1 MPKSVDLRRVVK
13 RDGSEQSFDRL
24 RLTESIALALESG
37 GENSVLA
44 QQFVETVWVR
54 AANTF
59 GRVESTRLSEVV
71 VEVLQHFACTSS
83 AEAYEWYR
91 MEESEI
97 RASLRVFTPSGK
109 ESISSTW
116 DRARVARSLMRDLY
130 LESNVART
138 VARRV
143 ERRLVALGSKHL
155 TGRLVSA
162 LAENECRTMGLR
174 GGPIHSE
181 NLGLE
186 RRQLR
191 AWLGGECMP
200 SEVGAP
206 GLPSLGPLGQD
217 ARPLLGSE
225 LLARFALEE
234 VLTAPQLEAWRAGRF
249 DLIALGDWMRP
260 LRLWLHPEPEESE
273 NAFWK
278 RVAEARLRT
287 HEVQVFWPA
296 SREHGDLSVQAPQ
309 WLTGPGMH
317 LRFATSCM
325 ELAQKWA
332 EADVWHRVPAH
343 PLLHADRKKAVAL
356 VALGKTSVQ
365 WQPPTRYPV
374 AAELSERRL
383 NQGAAIDMIQAAVA
397 AGSLQVD
404 EFLVQIQETLDLT
417 CAALANV
424 CARAKA
430 GERPHVHLTPSG
442 LPKALDL
449 LFPDSALRSVRS
461 RRLILA
467 LRDRFERA
475 AKKAG
480 LRLEFACPPHA
491 RAAGFRLAER
501 SGVFGPKEHGC
512 GWMPGP
518 QSDDMLS
525 MALDTAPWLELPAA
539 ALLESSLLV
548 RLSNPPETRPSA
560 ARES

>member
-1 MPKSVDLRRVVK
+1 MDKSVDLRRVVK

-37 GENSVLA
+37 GDQAMLA

-54 AANTF
+54 AANEI
-59 GRVESTRLSEVV
+59 GRIESERLAEVV
-71 VEVLQHFACTSS
+71 VEVFHHYNCTAA
-83 AEAYEWYR
+83 AEAYDWYR
-91 MEESEI
+91 REESEI
-97 RASLRVFTPSGK
+97 KAGLRVFTPSGK
-109 ESISSTW
+109 DSVSSTW
-116 DRARVARSLMRDLY
+116 ERARVARSLMRDLY
-130 LESNVART
+130 LESNVSRA

-162 LAENECRTMGLR
+162 LTENECRTMGLC
-174 GGPIHSE
+174 GGPMHTE
-181 NLGLE
+181 NLGIE

-206 GLPSLGPLGQD
+206 GLPSLGPQGQD

-234 VLTAPQLEAWRAGRF
+234 VFTAPQLEAWRAGRF
-249 DLIALGDWMRP
+249 DLIALGDWMRH

-273 NAFWK
+273 AAFWK

-296 SREHGDLSVQAPQ
+296 SRDHGDLSVQAPQ

-317 LRFATSCM
+317 LRFATSSIA
-325 ELAQKWA
+325 LAQKWA
-332 EADVWHRVPAH
+332 EAGVWHRVPAH
-343 PLLHADRKKAVAL
+343 PLLHAERKQAKAL

-365 WQPPTRYPV
+365 WQPPTRFPL
-374 AAELSERRL
+374 ASEMSERRL
-383 NQGAAIDMIQAAVA
+383 NQGAAIDLIQAAVD
-397 AGSLQVD
+397 AGPLQVD
-404 EFLVQIQETLDLT
+404 AFLIQIQETLDLT

-449 LFPDSALRSVRS
+449 LFPDTALRSVRA

-467 LRDRFERA
+467 LRDHFERA

-480 LRLEFACPPHA
+480 LRLEFTCPPHA
-491 RAAGFRLAER
+491 RATGFRLAER
-501 SGVFGPKEHGC
+501 SGIFGPLEHGC

-518 QSDDMLS
+518 LSHDTLS
-525 MALDTAPWLELPAA
+525 MALDSAPWLELPAA
-539 ALLESSLLV
+539 ALLESSLSA
-548 RLSNPPETRPSA
+548 RLSNPPENRTSA

>member
-1 MPKSVDLRRVVK
+1 VRTSVDLRRVVK

-24 RLTESIALALESG
+24 RLTESIALALESAG
-37 GENSVLA
+37 NQVVLA

-54 AANTF
+54 AANVM
-59 GRVESTRLSEVV
+59 GRIESERLAEEV
-71 VEVLQHFACTSS
+71 VEVLRLYDCPDA
-83 AEAYEWYR
+83 AETYAWYR

-97 RASLRVFTPSGK
+97 KAGLRVFTPAGK
-109 ESISSTW
+109 ESISSIW
-116 DRARVARSLMRDLY
+116 ERARVARSLMRDLY
-130 LESNVART
+130 LESSVART

-162 LAENECRTMGLR
+162 LTENECRTMGLR
-174 GGPIHSE
+174 GGPMHEES
-181 NLGLE
+181 LGIE

-191 AWLGGECMP
+191 AWLGGECLP

-206 GLPSLGPLGQD
+206 GLPSIGPQGQD
-217 ARPLLGSE
+217 ARPQLGSE
-225 LLARFALEE
+225 ILARFALEE
-234 VLTAPQLEAWRAGRF
+234 IFSAPQLEAWRAGRF
-249 DLIALGDWMRP
+249 DLLALGDWMRP
-260 LRLWLHPEPEESE
+260 LRLWLHPEPEENE
-273 NAFWK
+273 AAFWK
-278 RVAEARLRT
+278 RVAEARLRA

-296 SREHGDLSVQAPQ
+296 SREHGDLSVMAPQ

-317 LRFATSCM
+317 LRFATSKI

-332 EADVWHRVPAH
+332 EAGVWHRIPAH
-343 PLLHADRKKAVAL
+343 PLLQAERNKVKAL

-383 NQGAAIDMIQAAVA
+383 NQGAAIDLIQAAVD
-397 AGSLQVD
+397 AGPLQVD
-404 EFLVQIQETLDLT
+404 DFFQQVQETLDLS
-417 CAALANV
+417 CSALATI
-424 CARAKA
+424 CSRAKA

-442 LPKALDL
+442 LPKALNL
-449 LFPDSALRSVRS
+449 LFPDTALRSVRA

-467 LRDRFERA
+467 LRDRFNRA

-480 LRLEFACPPHA
+480 LRLEFSCPPHT
-491 RAAGFRLAER
+491 RAAGFRMAER
-501 SGVFGPKEHGC
+501 SGIFGPQEHGC

-518 QSDDMLS
+518 SSDEMLS

-539 ALLESSLLV
+539 ALLGSSLV
-548 RLSNPPETRPSA
+548 ARLSNPPEPRTSA

>member
-1 MPKSVDLRRVVK
+1 MAKNADIRRVVK
-13 RDGSEQSFDRL
+13 RDGSEQSFDRH
-24 RLTESIALALESG
+24 RLSESIANALAAG
-37 GENSVLA
+37 GDHSLLA
-44 QQFVETVWVR
+44 EQFVETVWVR
-54 AANTF
+54 ASNPM
-59 GRVESTRLSEVV
+59 GRIESERLAEEVV
-71 VEVLQHFACTSS
+71 AVLRLYECTQ
-83 AEAYEWYR
+83 AADAYAWYR

-97 RASLRVFTPSGK
+97 KAGLRVFTPSGK
-109 ESISSTW
+109 DAVSNLW

-130 LESNVART
+130 LESSVARS

-143 ERRLVALGSKHL
+143 ERRLVAIGSKHL

-162 LAENECRTMGLR
+162 LTENECRTMGLR
-174 GGPIHSE
+174 GGPMHAES
-181 NLGLE
+181 LGIE

-206 GLPSLGPLGQD
+206 GLPSLGPQGQD

-234 VLTAPQLEAWRAGRF
+234 VLSAAQLEAWRAGRF
-249 DLIALGDWMRP
+249 DLLALGDWMRP

-273 NAFWK
+273 TAFWK
-278 RVAEARLRT
+278 RVAEARLRA

-296 SREHGDLSVQAPQ
+296 SRAHGSLSVNAPQ

-317 LRFATSCM
+317 LRFATSSL

-332 EADVWHRVPAH
+332 EAGVWHRIPAH
-343 PLLHADRKKAVAL
+343 PLLHAERKTALAL

-365 WQPPTRYPV
+365 WQPPTRYPL

-383 NQGAAIDMIQAAVA
+383 NQGAAIDLIQAAVE
-397 AGSLQVD
+397 AGPLQVD
-404 EFLVQIQETLDLT
+404 DFLAQTQESLDLT
-417 CAALANV
+417 CGTLAAI
-424 CARAKA
+424 CDRAKA
-430 GERPHVHLTPSG
+430 GEHPRVHLTPSG
-442 LPKALDL
+442 LPKALDI

-475 AKKAG
+475 TKKAG
-480 LRLEFACPPHA
+480 LRLEYTCPPHA

-501 SGVFGPKEHGC
+501 SGIFGPKEHTC
-512 GWMPGP
+512 GWMPGAS
-518 QSDDMLS
+518 SDDMLS

-539 ALLESSLLV
+539 ALLESHLIV
-548 RLSNPPETRPSA
+548 RLSNPPDRRPSA